1 MPYPAIASRPAAR
14 IAYAGLLAGVAAALA
29 WFTLPALGATY
40 NEGFQTSI
48 VMNAYAILHG
58 GLADVDPLHGLN
70 NDFMVYTRLGV
81 SIVLAGL
88 IKLGLPAAAAF
99 RLLMLGSLG
108 LLVAANAGLLAWRY
122 RIHPLL
128 ACVPALLFPGLFE
141 SAWFFNDNVLSAAL
155 SSTAILLFWSRVSLP
170 ATAGA
175 AALWGLAV
183 ACRSDAA
190 LIAPAFAVLGWYA
203 LPNWGARLRHALVAG
218 PIAVAIPVLAYAA
231 FGLNILD
238 ILPLT
243 RRATELWARKE
254 TWAHILQPVING
266 FSLPGLLAMAV
277 GAVSIL
283 RHRRRLEMLLCLA
296 VPLLYAL
303 AYGRMLTEVRYLLP
317 LTPFFGIL
325 MMEGWNAVQAASGS
339 TRRVAGA
346 AFAVAL
352 LACFV
357 PPVFTSP
364 VFTSPVFA
372 PPGLASPGLAALRPL
387 TFMVADHDMPRP
399 PLGRFWSPV
408 LGMWW
413 NRTLDEGAT
422 ALAGALEADVAKAS
436 ARPDRTALVVSTY
449 WSSDRMVD
457 LILREHGFALA
468 QADAPEACRQIGEMF
483 TRDGVKVVHLR
494 PHLPMTPT
502 ERAELNWR
510 VLAVPCLKALGTGD
524 AESVLVAGWMGL
536 LERPAGL
543 AAPGVVPLLTP
554 ALDINPLARSIA
566 ARRYSYYVAEVPV
579 AAVPPLLEPALDA
592 AEVEAAQAAL
602 ADGRIWSGSKLV
614 NVR

>member
-1 MPYPAIASRPAAR
+1 MPYPTFASRPAAR
-14 IAYAGLLAGVAAALA
+14 IAHAGLLAGIAGTLA
-29 WFTLPALGATY
+29 WFTLPTLGATY
-40 NEGFQTSI
+40 NEGFQPTI

-70 NDFMVYTRLGV
+70 NDFFVLSRFGV
-81 SIVLAGL
+81 SLALAGL
-88 IKLGLPAAAAF
+88 VKLGLTAETAF
-99 RLLMLGSLG
+99 RALMLGSLG
-108 LLVAANAGLLAWRY
+108 LLVAVNAGLLAWRY

-155 SSTAILLFWSRVSLP
+155 SSAAVLLFWSRASLP

-175 AALWGLAV
+175 AALWGMAV

-190 LIAPAFAVLGWYA
+190 LIAPAFAILGWHV
-203 LPNWGARLRHALVAG
+203 LPSWGARLRHALVAG
-218 PIAVAIPVLAYAA
+218 PIAVAVPVLIYAA

-243 RRATELWARKE
+243 RHATELWARHD
-254 TWAHILQPVING
+254 TWPHVVQQVVKG

-277 GAVSIL
+277 GAVSVL
-283 RHRRRLEMLLCLA
+283 RRRRWLEALLCLA
-296 VPLLYAL
+296 VPLLYA
-303 AYGRMLTEVRYLLP
+303 APYGLMLTEVRYLLP
-317 LTPFFGIL
+317 LSPFFGIL
-325 MMEGWNAVQAASGS
+325 MVEGWNAVQAASGGA
-339 TRRVAGA
+339 RRAAGA

-357 PPVFTSP
+357 PP
-364 VFTSPVFA
+364 
-372 PPGLASPGLAALRPL
+372 GLSGFRPL
-387 TFMVADHDMPRP
+387 LFMAADHDMPRP

-413 NRTLDEGAT
+413 NRTLDEGAA

-436 ARPDRTALVVSTY
+436 AQPGRTALVVSTW

-468 QADAPEACRQIGEMF
+468 QADAPAACHGIGEMF
-483 TRDGVKVVHLR
+483 ARDGARVMHLR
-494 PHLPMTPT
+494 PHLPMIPA

-510 VLAVPCLKALGTGD
+510 VLAVPCLRALGAGD
-524 AESVLVAGWMGL
+524 STLLVAGWTGL
-536 LERPAGL
+536 LEMPAGL
-543 AAPGVVPLLTP
+543 AAPGVVTLLTP

-566 ARRYSYYVAEVPV
+566 GRRYSYYVAEAPA
-579 AAVPPLLEPALDA
+579 AAVPLLLEPAADA
-592 AEVEAAQAAL
+592 AEAEAAQAAI
-602 ADGRIWSGSKLV
+602 AASRVWSASKLTS
-614 NVR
+614 VR